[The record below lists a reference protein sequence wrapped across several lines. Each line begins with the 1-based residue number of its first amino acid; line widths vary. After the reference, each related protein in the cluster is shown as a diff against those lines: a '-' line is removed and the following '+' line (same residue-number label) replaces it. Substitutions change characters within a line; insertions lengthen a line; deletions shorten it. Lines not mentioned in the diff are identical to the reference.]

1 MKHLALFTILLLF
14 LLPQAYAGNGSFLIL
29 KSAYLYQNSV
39 KEGKKVLTRIRRA
52 YDVVDLKPSQED
64 SMMFCILF
72 PKEDHITNG
81 SGYIVETEEEL
92 KSLDTSPV
100 KVYAEMPSL
109 DSDLTRYEMVPS
121 NQLSFTG
128 SQKISPDFPN
138 LTWKAVNY
146 KTDAPIQYWVPEWAG
161 IYRPDKDA
169 KWLNDAFNMTAENEM
184 DPELVDKILMGIV
197 ETGFSKNQVRMAL
210 GDPMTERLI
219 EDETKTEWI
228 YSSRTI
234 IFENNVV
241 LRVL

>member
-1 MKHLALFTILLLF
+1 MKQTAICTLLLF
-14 LLPQAYAGNGSFLIL
+14 FLMPPAYAENGSFLIL
-29 KSAYLYQNSV
+29 KSAYLYENSA
-39 KEGKKVLTRIRRA
+39 KEGKKVLTRTRRA

-72 PKEDHITNG
+72 PKEDHVTNG
-81 SGYIVETEEEL
+81 SGFIVETEEEL

-100 KVYAEMPSL
+100 KVYAELPSL
-109 DSDLTRYEMVPS
+109 ENDLTRYEMVPS

-128 SQKISPDFPN
+128 SQKVSPDFPN

-146 KTDAPIQYWVPEWAG
+146 KTTAPIKYWVPEWAG

-169 KWLNDAFNMTAENEM
+169 RWLNSAFDLTAEKEM
-184 DPELVDKILMGIV
+184 DPDLVDKILMGIV

-210 GDPMTERLI
+210 GDPIEEKLI
-219 EDETKTEWI
+219 EDNTKTEWI

-241 LRVL
+241 LHVL